1 VIAAALRRPCTDIV
15 RNGAKRQFGPEESA
29 IMKISADTLRANV
42 AALYRAVGLPD
53 EHAALV
59 ADTLVRADM
68 WGHSSH
74 GVMRAPWYLDRV
86 RHGVMQPVTAAARI
100 VDAGAVAVVDGREG
114 VGQVIARD
122 AMLDAVA
129 RAKRHGVGVVS
140 VRNSNHHGALGYFTR
155 LAAQAGCIGMLAAN
169 GGPAM
174 APWGGKRMAVGT
186 NPWSIAAPAG
196 RHAPMM
202 LDITNTVVARG
213 KIFLARQKG
222 VAIPDSWAMDADGN
236 PTTDPVAAL
245 AGVILPMAGHKG
257 YAIALMM
264 DVLAGVLSGS
274 GMLTEV
280 NSPYKTDKP
289 SRSGH
294 FFLAL
299 DIQAFGPLAA
309 FEARIERMIAE
320 VKAVPLAPGF
330 DEILY
335 PGELEARNE
344 ARSARDGLDLPE
356 KSWTDLMAEAARLGV
371 PWPGE

>member
-1 VIAAALRRPCTDIV
+1 
-15 RNGAKRQFGPEESA
+15 
-29 IMKISADTLRANV
+29 MKISADTLRERV

-59 ADTLVRADM
+59 ADTLVRADL

-86 RHGVMQPVTAAARI
+86 RNGVMNPRTEARRV
-100 VDAGAVAVVDGREG
+100 VDAGAIAVVDGREG

-122 AMLDAVA
+122 AMLEAIA
-129 RAKRHGVGVVS
+129 RARRHGVGVVS

-155 LAAQAGCIGMLAAN
+155 LAAEAGCIGMLAAN

-174 APWGGKRMAVGT
+174 APWGGRRMAVGT

-196 RHAPMM
+196 RHPPMM
-202 LDITNTVVARG
+202 LDIANTVVARG

-222 VAIPDSWAMDADGN
+222 HRIPDHWALDAEGR
-236 PTTDPVAAL
+236 PTSDPVAAL
-245 AGVILPMAGHKG
+245 AGVILPMAEHKG

-264 DVLAGVLSGS
+264 DVLCGVLSGS
-274 GMLTEV
+274 GILTEV
-280 NSPYKTDKP
+280 NSPFKTDKP

-294 FFLAL
+294 FLLAL
-299 DIQAFGPLAA
+299 DIAAFGAREV
-309 FEARIERMIAE
+309 FEARMEQMIDE
-320 VKAVPLAPGF
+320 VKAVPLAPGSE
-330 DEILY
+330 EILY

-344 ARSARDGLDLPE
+344 ARHAREGLELPE
-356 KSWTDLMAEAARLGV
+356 KTLADLRGEAARLGV
-371 PWPGE
+371 AW

>member
-1 VIAAALRRPCTDIV
+1 
-15 RNGAKRQFGPEESA
+15 
-29 IMKISADTLRANV
+29 MHISPDTLRARV
-42 AALYRAVGLPD
+42 AALYRAVGLPE

-86 RHGVMQPVTAAARI
+86 RNGVMKPVTEAVRV
-100 VDAGAVAVVDGREG
+100 VDRGAIAVVDGLEG

-196 RHAPMM
+196 CHPPMM
-202 LDITNTVVARG
+202 LDIANTVVARG

-222 VAIPDSWAMDADGN
+222 DPIPEHWALDAEGRR
-236 PTTDPVAAL
+236 TTDPVAAL
-245 AGVILPMAGHKG
+245 AGVILPMAEHKG

-274 GMLTEV
+274 GILTEV
-280 NSPYKTDKP
+280 KSPFKTDKP
-289 SRSGH
+289 SRCGH

-299 DIQAFGPLAA
+299 DIEAFGRRET
-309 FEARIERMIAE
+309 FEARMEQMIAE

-344 ARSARDGLDLPE
+344 ARHARDGLELPE
-356 KSWTDLMAEAARLGV
+356 KTVADLRAEAERLGV
-371 PWPGE
+371 AWPHE

>member
-1 VIAAALRRPCTDIV
+1 
-15 RNGAKRQFGPEESA
+15 
-29 IMKISADTLRANV
+29 MKISPETLRDRV

-53 EHAALV
+53 EHAALI

-86 RHGVMQPVTAAARI
+86 RHGVMKPVTEAVRV
-100 VDAGAVAVVDGREG
+100 VDAGAIAVVDGREG

-122 AMLDAVA
+122 AMRDAIA
-129 RAKRHGVGVVS
+129 RAKQHGVGVVS

-155 LAAQAGCIGMLAAN
+155 LAAEAGCIGMLTAN

-196 RHAPMM
+196 RHPPMM
-202 LDITNTVVARG
+202 LDIANTVVARG

-222 VAIPDSWAMDADGN
+222 IPIPDNWAMDADGN
-236 PTTDPVAAL
+236 RTTDPIAAL
-245 AGVILPMAGHKG
+245 AGVILPMAEHKG
-257 YAIALMM
+257 YAIAMM
-264 DVLAGVLSGS
+264 IDVLSGVLSGS
-274 GMLTEV
+274 GILTEV
-280 NSPYKTDKP
+280 NSPYKIDKP

-299 DIQAFGPLAA
+299 DIAAFGPLAA
-309 FEARIERMIAE
+309 FHARMEQMIAE

-344 ARSARDGLDLPE
+344 ARHKREGLDLPE
-356 KSWTDLMAEAARLGV
+356 KSWTDLKAEAARLGI
-371 PWPGE
+371 PWPRD

>member
-1 VIAAALRRPCTDIV
+1 MHIA
-15 RNGAKRQFGPEESA
+15 PE
-29 IMKISADTLRANV
+29 TLRERV
-42 AALYRAVGLPD
+42 AALYRVGGLPE

-86 RHGVMQPVTAAARI
+86 RNGVMKPVTDSVRV
-100 VDAGAVAVVDGREG
+100 VDSGAISVVDGREG

-196 RHAPMM
+196 RYPPMM
-202 LDITNTVVARG
+202 LDIANTVVARG

-222 VAIPDSWAMDADGN
+222 APIPDHWALDAEGR

-245 AGVILPMAGHKG
+245 AGVILPMAEHKG

-274 GMLTEV
+274 GILTEV

-289 SRSGH
+289 SRCGH

-299 DIQAFGPLAA
+299 DVAAFGPRHV
-309 FEARIERMIAE
+309 FDARIEQMIAE

-344 ARSARDGLDLPE
+344 ARHARDGLELPQKTMADLH
-356 KSWTDLMAEAARLGV
+356 AEAERLGV
-371 PWPGE
+371 PWQE

>member
-1 VIAAALRRPCTDIV
+1 MHISCNALRDR
-15 RNGAKRQFGPEESA
+15 
-29 IMKISADTLRANV
+29 V

-53 EHAALV
+53 EHSALV

-74 GVMRAPWYLDRV
+74 GVMRARWYLDRV
-86 RHGVMQPVTAAARI
+86 RNGVMKPVTEAVRV
-100 VDAGAVAVVDGREG
+100 VDAGAIAVVDAREG

-122 AMLDAVA
+122 AMLDAAA

-155 LAAQAGCIGMLAAN
+155 LAAEAGCIGMLAAN

-196 RHAPMM
+196 RYPPMV
-202 LDITNTVVARG
+202 LDIANTVVARG

-222 VAIPDSWAMDADGN
+222 LRIPDHWALDAEGQR
-236 PTTDPVAAL
+236 TTDPVAAL
-245 AGVILPMAGHKG
+245 AGVILPMAEHKG

-274 GMLTEV
+274 GILTEV
-280 NSPYKTDKP
+280 NSPYKTDQP
-289 SRSGH
+289 SRCGH

-299 DIQAFGPLAA
+299 DIAAFGRRET
-309 FEARIERMIAE
+309 FEARMEQMIAE
-320 VKAVPLAPGF
+320 VKSVPLAPGF

-344 ARSARDGLDLPE
+344 ARHAREGLELPE
-356 KSWTDLMAEAARLGV
+356 KTVADLLAAAERLAV
-371 PWPGE
+371 PWPRE